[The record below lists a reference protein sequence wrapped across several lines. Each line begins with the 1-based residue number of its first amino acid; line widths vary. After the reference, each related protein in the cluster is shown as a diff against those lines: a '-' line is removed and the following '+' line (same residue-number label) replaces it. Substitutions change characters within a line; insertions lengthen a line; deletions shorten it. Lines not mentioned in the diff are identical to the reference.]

1 MTESVVKRVGYFNLN
16 YKIAADFDYMIRIFD
31 DSQLSY
37 EVISE
42 VLVCMRAG
50 E

>member
-1 MTESVVKRVGYFNLN
+1 MPAHPATFMTKNVVKRVGYFSLN

-37 EVISE
+37 QAIPEF
-42 VLVCMRAG
+42 
-50 E
+50 